1 MIPLMDIKKCS
12 VVLHDL
18 NWCWFQMENKK
29 WNNRLKSLCQYSNSL
44 SIFALEVS
52 DNEQF
57 DCSWCRWWWY
67 CCGSSLHSN
76 IQQRF
81 SVQIYSSSNHIATII
96 LIIIFLLST
105 HPSLGINA
113 FLPWFPISMITL
125 AVIINHILVLE
136 MFLEELKL
144 HIGKH
149 LLTDSP
155 WFSS

>member
-1 MIPLMDIKKCS
+1 MWCCMIWTGVDS
-12 VVLHDL
+12 
-18 NWCWFQMENKK
+18 K
-29 WNNRLKSLCQYSNSL
+29 WKTKNGTIGWKVCANIPNSL